1 MTRWQTRE
9 SAKQARCREQNE
21 SAVRARI
28 TASDDLGE
36 SSFRCECGD
45 AACTCAIEL
54 TRSEYEWVR
63 GLGTRFAVA
72 RNHENPE
79 NEVVIEE
86 NGRFAIVETVVGEAT
101 KLARTSDP
109 RQRRRERC
117 WQDAAAGKPGDVR

>member
-1 MTRWQTRE
+1 MARWRTCE
-9 SAKQARCREQNE
+9 CAKRAHCREQNE
-21 SAVRARI
+21 SAAQ
-28 TASDDLGE
+28 ASVAGPGE

-45 AACTCAIEL
+45 AACSRAITL
-54 TRSEYEWVR
+54 TRSEYERVR

-72 RNHENPE
+72 RDHENPE

-101 KLARTSDP
+101 KLARISDP

-117 WQDAAAGKPGDVR
+117 WQEAAQRGEPGDTR